1 MKPIAQ
7 TSASGNWKKEPLSPS
22 QQKEV
27 NDKGQIGNQRL
38 RKQEIG
44 KTAGARAGS
53 PKKADTIGTLLAGLM
68 RGKRRENT
76 VEEPRNERGPFR
88 PHRQQK
94 ETRGTPGTALRPG
107 ATAYAKRSRP
117 ETPAASASQRRRR
130 RSLQASAA
138 E

>member
-1 MKPIAQ
+1 MK
-7 TSASGNWKKEPLSPS
+7 G
-22 QQKEV
+22 
-27 NDKGQIGNQRL
+27 
-38 RKQEIG
+38 
-44 KTAGARAGS
+44 
-53 PKKADTIGTLLAGLM
+53 
-68 RGKRRENT
+68 
-76 VEEPRNERGPFR
+76 GPFR